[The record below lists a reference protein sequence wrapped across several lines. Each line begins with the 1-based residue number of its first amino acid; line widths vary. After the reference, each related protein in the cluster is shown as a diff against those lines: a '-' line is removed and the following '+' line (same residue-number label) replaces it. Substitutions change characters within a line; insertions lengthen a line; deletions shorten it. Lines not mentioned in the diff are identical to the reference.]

1 MENRIYHPMF
11 KKPKQVENEHFS
23 ETVIVYELDG
33 GTKEIVNFDLAY
45 YDFEQ
50 NEWITLGFDSMV
62 LYCWTEI
69 PNPQEFMQNKD
80 WPVEYNQGFN

>member
-1 MENRIYHPMF
+1 MENKEFHPMF

-33 GTKEIVNFDLAY
+33 GTKEIINFDLAY

-50 NEWITLGFDSMV
+50 NE
-62 LYCWTEI
+62 
-69 PNPQEFMQNKD
+69 
-80 WPVEYNQGFN
+80 